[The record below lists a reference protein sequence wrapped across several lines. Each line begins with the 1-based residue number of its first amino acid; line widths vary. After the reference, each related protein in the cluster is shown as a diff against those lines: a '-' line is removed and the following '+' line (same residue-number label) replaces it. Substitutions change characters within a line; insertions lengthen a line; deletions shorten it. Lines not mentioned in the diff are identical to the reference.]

1 MKGEKKDNTYS
12 LSFRIRLHI
21 FTYEKSLYFVY
32 YTFSSIEEES
42 EVHVFTK
49 YKFEE
54 TSLPA
59 PLKLVIHEI

>member
-1 MKGEKKDNTYS
+1 
-12 LSFRIRLHI
+12 
-21 FTYEKSLYFVY
+21 VY

-54 TSLPA
+54 TVATRSGQTS
-59 PLKLVIHEI
+59 KLENNWLLYSV